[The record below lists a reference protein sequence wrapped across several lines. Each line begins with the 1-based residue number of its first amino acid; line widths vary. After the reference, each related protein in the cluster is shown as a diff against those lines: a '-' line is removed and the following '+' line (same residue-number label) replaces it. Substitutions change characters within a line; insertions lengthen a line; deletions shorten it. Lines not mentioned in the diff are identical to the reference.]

1 MSAEKKIKILNIAFS
16 STYISHYTEHAIFL
30 SWCVKYYQGL
40 FHIYFVYH
48 ITIFFVSQDTCIMIE
63 THTQHQLVN
72 YHTLFSTCCI
82 YMYTLALWIVLA
94 CLVQQ
99 YLLVRTLYLGHNWG
113 FTKILYY
120 ICCSSGYHFTDVYQM
135 FFQLSTKKSSDV
147 FTIQNS
153 IHVHVFILIALQ
165 HKIRFK

>member
-1 MSAEKKIKILNIAFS
+1 MQILSAEKKIKILNIAFS

-30 SWCVKYYQGL
+30 SWCVKYQD
-40 FHIYFVYH
+40 YFIFILC

-72 YHTLFSTCCI
+72 YHTLFTTCCI

-113 FTKILYY
+113 FTKILYF
-120 ICCSSGYHFTDVYQM
+120 ICCSSGYHFTDFYQM
-135 FFQLSTKKSSDV
+135 FFQLSTKKVQMCSLFRIV
-147 FTIQNS
+147 FMF
-153 IHVHVFILIALQ
+153 VFILIALQ

>member
-16 STYISHYTEHAIFL
+16 STYISHYTEHAIFFFL
-30 SWCVKYYQGL
+30 VCQISGL

-72 YHTLFSTCCI
+72 YHTLFTTCCI
-82 YMYTLALWIVLA
+82 YTYTLALWIVLA

-113 FTKILYY
+113 FTDIFCILYAVHQV
-120 ICCSSGYHFTDVYQM
+120 IISQI
-135 FFQLSTKKSSDV
+135 STKCSFSY
-147 FTIQNS
+147 
-153 IHVHVFILIALQ
+153 
-165 HKIRFK
+165 

>member
-16 STYISHYTEHAIFL
+16 STYISHYTEHAIFFFL
-30 SWCVKYYQGL
+30 GVSNIRIISYLFCVSHYN
-40 FHIYFVYH
+40 FFC
-48 ITIFFVSQDTCIMIE
+48 ITRYMHHNE

-72 YHTLFSTCCI
+72 YHTLFTTCCI

-113 FTKILYY
+113 FTKILYF

-135 FFQLSTKKSSDV
+135 FFQLSTKKVQMCSLFRIV
-147 FTIQNS
+147 FM
-153 IHVHVFILIALQ
+153 FMCL
-165 HKIRFK
+165 F

>member
-30 SWCVKYYQGL
+30 SWCVNYQD
-40 FHIYFVYH
+40 YFIFILC
-48 ITIFFVSQDTCIMIE
+48 ITLQFFFVSQDTCIMIE

-72 YHTLFSTCCI
+72 YHTLFTTCCI
-82 YMYTLALWIVLA
+82 YTYTLALWIVLA

-113 FTKILYY
+113 FTDILYF

-135 FFQLSTKKSSDV
+135 FYQLSTKKVQMCSLFRIV
-147 FTIQNS
+147 FM
-153 IHVHVFILIALQ
+153 FMCL
-165 HKIRFK
+165 F

>member
-1 MSAEKKIKILNIAFS
+1 MSAEKKILNIAFS
-16 STYISHYTEHAIFL
+16 STYISHYTEHAIFFFL
-30 SWCVKYYQGL
+30 VCQISGL

-48 ITIFFVSQDTCIMIE
+48 ITIFFVSQDTCITMKLILN
-63 THTQHQLVN
+63 TSQSITIL
-72 YHTLFSTCCI
+72 YSPLFTTCCI

-113 FTKILYY
+113 FTKILYF

-135 FFQLSTKKSSDV
+135 FFQLSTKKVQMCSLFRIV
-147 FTIQNS
+147 FM
-153 IHVHVFILIALQ
+153 FMCL
-165 HKIRFK
+165 F